1 MAAVLPIPPSVNMM
15 EDNPAWIVILADFGL
30 AVRSIDRLTEDYSTA
45 NDLMASNVEQIKSV
59 VYHQN
64 KIYRSHSTVN
74 QRCYINTAQL
84 NRILVFYHWTI
95 YAVKEGKAG
104 YDDKSA
110 ATFDLD
116 WINSIVDEYL
126 MMDPS
131 MTPSVR

>member
-1 MAAVLPIPPSVNMM
+1 MAAVLPTTPSVNMM
-15 EDNPAWIVILADFGL
+15 EDNPAWMVILANFGL
-30 AVRSIDRLTEDYSTA
+30 AVRSIDRITEDYSTA

-95 YAVKEGKAG
+95 YAVKEGKAE

-110 ATFDLD
+110 TVFDLD
-116 WINSIVDEYL
+116 
-126 MMDPS
+126 
-131 MTPSVR
+131 